1 MLTPE
6 EVTAGTARLTANK
19 LKNEDADKMASI
31 FRRVFAGIEQ
41 REGWNFLT
49 ELQAVTDAGNDL
61 KQAAQ
66 IAACLAKLEELG
78 FAVGELTGSGR
89 SGLKLS
95 EKELSLEYV
104 LYAFSKLHPI
114 PQEFSGI
121 DLRRLL
127 LTRSK
132 RGSSAARVDRIF

>member
-66 IAACLAKLEELG
+66 IVACLTKLEELG

-104 LYAFSKLHPI
+104 LFAFSKLHPI

-127 LTRSK
+127 LTRTR
-132 RGSSAARVDRIF
+132 RGSSAALVDRIF